1 MKRRMAARPMGKLDS
16 VEPSARLTIERIHA
30 LIAAA
35 QRIQLVTHID
45 PDGDAIGSLLGL
57 GWLLRAQGNN
67 VTLTCESPVP
77 SLYTWLPGSQE
88 IGPASCTASLSHDL
102 VISLD
107 CSDQQ
112 RTGQT
117 PATGS
122 ADSRRVPLIN
132 IDHHI
137 TNTNFGTVNLVDPG
151 CVATTQLVLVL
162 ADALGWHLS
171 QPVALC
177 LLTGIVTDTRGLR
190 TSNVD
195 AQVLAA
201 VLRLTEA
208 GAPLAEITRRTLD
221 QRPLSIVR
229 LWGEAIGGLQL
240 DDGILWTEVTGDM
253 LKRWPSSED
262 GMTGLSNFLAGVR
275 EALVIAVLA
284 EREDEHTVDVGLRA
298 APGYDVSGIAL
309 RLGGGG
315 HPQASGCTLRGDL
328 QDVRDLVLGE
338 IRRSLA
344 EQAPRSGP

>member
-1 MKRRMAARPMGKLDS
+1 MENLDS
-16 VEPSARLTIERIHA
+16 VKPSARLTIERIRA
-30 LIAAA
+30 LISAA

-57 GWLLRAQGNN
+57 AWLLRARGRQ
-67 VTLTCESPVP
+67 VTLTCESPIP
-77 SLYTWLPGSQE
+77 SQYAWLPGAEE
-88 IGPASCTASLSHDL
+88 IGPASRTASLAHDL

-112 RTGQT
+112 RTGQ
-117 PATGS
+117 ATATESPGS
-122 ADSRRVPLIN
+122 LPVPLIN

-137 TNTNFGTVNLVDPG
+137 TNTRFGIVNLVDPG
-151 CVATTQLVLVL
+151 CVATAQLLLVL
-162 ADALGWHLS
+162 ADAVGWHLS

-190 TSNVD
+190 TSNID
-195 AQVLAA
+195 TQVLRA

-229 LWGEAIGGLQL
+229 LWGDAIGRLKL
-240 DDGILWTEVTGDM
+240 EDGILWTEVTGDM
-253 LKRWPSSED
+253 LRRWPSPED

-275 EALVIAVLA
+275 EALVIAVIS
-284 EREDEHTVDVGLRA
+284 ERDEQTVDVGLRA

-315 HPQASGCTLRGDL
+315 HPQASGCTLKGSL

-344 EQAPRSGP
+344 EQAPRGGP

>member
-1 MKRRMAARPMGKLDS
+1 MEKLDS
-16 VEPSARLTIERIHA
+16 VEPSARLTIERIHS
-30 LIAAA
+30 LISAA

-57 GWLLRAQGNN
+57 GWLLRAQGSQ
-67 VTLTCESPVP
+67 VALTCESPVP
-77 SLYTWLPGSQE
+77 SLCAWLPGSEE
-88 IGPASCTASLSHDL
+88 IGPSSRTASFSHDL
-102 VISLD
+102 AISLD
-107 CSDQQ
+107 CSDPQ
-112 RTGQT
+112 RTGQ
-117 PATGS
+117 PPLTGPGPLS
-122 ADSRRVPLIN
+122 VPLIN

-151 CVATTQLVLVL
+151 CVATAQLVLEL
-162 ADALGWHLS
+162 ADAFGWHLS
-171 QPVALC
+171 QPAALC

-195 AQVLAA
+195 AQVLRA

-208 GAPLAEITRRTLD
+208 GALLAEITRRTLD

-229 LWGEAIGGLQL
+229 RWGEAIGGLQL

-275 EALVIAVLA
+275 EARVIAVLA

-315 HPQASGCTLRGDL
+315 HPQASGCTLKGEL
-328 QDVRDLVLGE
+328 MDVRDLVLGE

-344 EQAPRSGP
+344 EQALRSGP